1 MIRYYLVSF
10 LFCVDI
16 NLDFASVHKKRE
28 KELGQYHAAF
38 LTPSL
43 VTFSLQISMN
53 VNQRVTACSNVPT
66 LRAATPVHATS
77 ISHKILTTGKIAQ
90 VTSFFYSIT
99 EENKVVL
106 IFDDFQNWCLDG
118 KTSIP
123 GSMKILTFRQ
133 NGLNSISISRWF
145 CYTSYIVHPTLSN
158 CVVLCLCTSFHPGCL
173 CNWLAPMHLSAD

>member
-1 MIRYYLVSF
+1 MGSFPETYYDLILFGVI

-28 KELGQYHAAF
+28 KELGKYHAAF
-38 LTPSL
+38 LTQSL

-77 ISHKILTTGKIAQ
+77 ISHKILTTGKIAR

-106 IFDDFQNWCLDG
+106 IFDDFQNWCSDA

-133 NGLNSISISRWF
+133 NGLKSLNISRWF
-145 CYTSYIVHPTLSN
+145 FYTSYIVHPPFQT
-158 CVVLCLCTSFHPGCL
+158 
-173 CNWLAPMHLSAD
+173 A

>member
-1 MIRYYLVSF
+1 MGSFPETYYDPILF
-10 LFCVDI
+10 GFILFCVVI

-66 LRAATPVHATS
+66 LREATPVHATS
-77 ISHKILTTGKIAQ
+77 ISHKILTTGKIAR

-99 EENKVVL
+99 EEKVVL
-106 IFDDFQNWCLDG
+106 IFDDFQNWCSDG

-133 NGLNSISISRWF
+133 NGLKSLNISRCF
-145 CYTSYIVHPTLSN
+145 FYTSYIVHPPFQT
-158 CVVLCLCTSFHPGCL
+158 V
-173 CNWLAPMHLSAD
+173 

>member
-1 MIRYYLVSF
+1 MGSFAETYYDPILFGVI

-16 NLDFASVHKKRE
+16 NLDFGSVHEKRE

-77 ISHKILTTGKIAQ
+77 ISHKILTTGKIAR

-106 IFDDFQNWCLDG
+106 IFGDFQN
-118 KTSIP
+118 
-123 GSMKILTFRQ
+123 
-133 NGLNSISISRWF
+133 
-145 CYTSYIVHPTLSN
+145 
-158 CVVLCLCTSFHPGCL
+158 
-173 CNWLAPMHLSAD
+173 

>member
-1 MIRYYLVSF
+1 MGSFPETYYDPI
-10 LFCVDI
+10 LFGVILCCVDI

-77 ISHKILTTGKIAQ
+77 ISHKILTTGKIAR

-106 IFDDFQNWCLDG
+106 IFDDFQN
-118 KTSIP
+118 
-123 GSMKILTFRQ
+123 
-133 NGLNSISISRWF
+133 
-145 CYTSYIVHPTLSN
+145 
-158 CVVLCLCTSFHPGCL
+158 
-173 CNWLAPMHLSAD
+173 

>member
-1 MIRYYLVSF
+1 MGSFPETYYDPILFGVI

-16 NLDFASVHKKRE
+16 NLDFGSVHKKRE

-77 ISHKILTTGKIAQ
+77 ISHKILTTGKIAR

-99 EENKVVL
+99 EEKVVL
-106 IFDDFQNWCLDG
+106 IFDDFQNWCSDG

-133 NGLNSISISRWF
+133 NGLKSLNISRWF
-145 CYTSYIVHPTLSN
+145 FYTSYIVHPPFQT
-158 CVVLCLCTSFHPGCL
+158 V
-173 CNWLAPMHLSAD
+173 